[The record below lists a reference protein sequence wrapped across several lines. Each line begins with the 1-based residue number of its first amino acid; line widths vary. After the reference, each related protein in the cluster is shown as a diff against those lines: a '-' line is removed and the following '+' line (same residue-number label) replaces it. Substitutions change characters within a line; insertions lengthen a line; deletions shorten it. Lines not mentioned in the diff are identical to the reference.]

1 MVSWDGGG
9 RRGSGKP
16 GHLWTCSPTCH
27 MERDKF
33 HNLSITHK
41 FFSQIGLA
49 EYLAFNVMRK
59 KQREAS
65 TNMLGIV
72 ELGKTIFA
80 GSYS

>member
-1 MVSWDGGG
+1 MVGGG
-9 RRGSGKP
+9 KGEWETRPSVDMQSYLPHGKRQVSQFEYQYQS
-16 GHLWTCSPTCH
+16 HTS
-27 MERDKF
+27 
-33 HNLSITHK
+33 